1 MSILGNRVV
10 RIEDPALLTGAGRYV
25 ADIAAPEEP
34 LLAGAV
40 HATFVRS
47 TMAHARIVSVDVGE
61 AAAMPGVVAVFTAA
75 QIAND
80 LPPEPLP
87 LGHPSMARP
96 YLAADEARYV
106 GEPIAVVLTEEP
118 WQGEDAAEAVWVELE
133 PLPALIGAEMAAAD
147 SAELLYPESDSNV
160 VTRFGG
166 DASPELFKGCEV
178 VVRQRVENQRMA
190 ACPIEP
196 RVSASAWSNGDHHH
210 LTVWIATQSAHAV
223 RDKLAGA
230 YGLGADQVR
239 VIAPDVGGGFG
250 AKMSAYPEDL
260 LLPWLARQVDRPVR
274 WLETRSENMV
284 GMAHG
289 RAQTNTVE
297 IGGTRDG
304 TIQAYRLSVLQD
316 CGAYPGTGAF
326 LPYLTRMMAQG
337 CYDIANVECVTRA
350 VVTTTTP
357 VDAFRGAGRPEAA
370 AAIERAVDL
379 FAAEI
384 GKDPAEVRRQNLIP
398 VDAFPFTTGVGSVYD
413 CGDYPEALRRV
424 LSEAGYDELRAEQER
439 RREAGDE
446 VQLGLGLAVYVEVT
460 AGPGKR
466 ESEFAQVDLEPDGSA
481 TVYTG
486 SSSHGQGHAT
496 TWTML
501 TSEQTGITMDRIR
514 VVHGDTAR
522 VAEGKGTFA
531 SRSVQLGA
539 SAVNGA
545 NERLI
550 EAAKHVAAD
559 LLEAAVGDVVL
570 DPTVAGGAFHVT
582 GTPSRLISWAQI
594 AAASDATSVPLSIA
608 HTFTTD
614 RPTFPFGAH
623 LAEVEV
629 DTATG
634 QVRLRRFTA
643 CDDAGRILN
652 PLLADGQRL
661 GGIGSGV
668 AQALTE
674 EFLYD
679 NDGNPLTANFADYGI
694 VSAAEMAPV
703 TLVRME
709 TPTPMNPLGAKGI
722 GESGSIGS
730 TPAVQNAVIDAV
742 AHLGVRHIDIPC
754 TAERVWRA
762 IGAATS

>member
-1 MSILGNRVV
+1 MSLLGNRVV
-10 RIEDPALLTGAGRYV
+10 RIEDPALLTGAGRFV
-25 ADIAAPEEP
+25 ADISAPEEP
-34 LLAGAV
+34 LLLGAV

-47 TMAHARIVSVDVGE
+47 TMAHARIVSVDISEVAGL
-61 AAAMPGVVAVFTAA
+61 PGVVGVFTAEH
-75 QIAND
+75 IAFD

-87 LGHPSMARP
+87 LGHASMTRP
-96 YLAADEARYV
+96 YLAAHEVRYV
-106 GEPIAVVLTEEP
+106 GEPIAVVLTEQP
-118 WQGEDAAEAVWVELE
+118 WQGADAAEAVWVELE
-133 PLPALIGAEMAAAD
+133 PLPALIGAET
-147 SAELLYPESDSNV
+147 SAGDDAFLLYPASDSNV
-160 VTRFGG
+160 VTRYGET
-166 DASPELFKGCEV
+166 ASADLFNGCEV

-196 RVSASAWSNGDHHH
+196 RVSACAWSAAGDHIT
-210 LTVWIATQSAHAV
+210 LWIATQSAHAV

-230 YGLGADQVR
+230 YGLDANQVR

-297 IGGTRDG
+297 IGGTREG
-304 TIQAYRLSVLQD
+304 KIEAYRLTVLQD

-326 LPYLTRMMAQG
+326 LPYLTRMMTQG
-337 CYDIANVECVTRA
+337 CYDIARVECVTRA

-384 GKDPAEVRRQNLIP
+384 GMDPAEVRRRNLIP
-398 VDAFPFTTGVGSVYD
+398 ADAFPFTTGVGPVYD

-424 LSEAGYDELRAEQER
+424 LAEAGYTELRAEQER
-439 RREAGDE
+439 RRAANDE

-496 TWTML
+496 TWAML
-501 TSEQTGITMDRIR
+501 TSEQTGIPMARIR
-514 VVHGDTAR
+514 VVHGDTDR

-550 EAAKHVAAD
+550 EAAKAVAAD
-559 LLEAAVGDVVL
+559 LLEAAIGDVVL
-570 DPTVAGGAFHVT
+570 DPTTPGGAFHVV
-582 GTPSRLISWAQI
+582 GTPARSISWAHVAE
-594 AAASDATSVPLSIA
+594 AADTASSPLSIA
-608 HTFTTD
+608 HTFVTD

-629 DTATG
+629 DTSTG
-634 QVRLRRFTA
+634 RVRLRRFTA
-643 CDDAGRILN
+643 VDDAGRILN

-679 NDGNPLTANFADYGI
+679 NDGNPLTSNFADYGI
-694 VSAAEMAPV
+694 VSAAELAPV

-730 TPAVQNAVIDAV
+730 TPAVQNAVVDAV

-762 IGAATS
+762 IVAAAS